1 MDSGGTEG
9 GSPQLMQALQA
20 QQQAQSS
27 HGAGSGSFGGS
38 GGLPSTGSQS
48 HGFPGGGM
56 PGGAPS
62 APKTPPR
69 EVGTI
74 AEELVT
80 RPAQDMVDEVKS
92 WFNVNEW
99 FGIKS
104 TDTPEQQQQKQQLHS
119 RYQQLTSEQ
128 QQHFQARLQREH
140 QRKARMAEED
150 QAAASRK
157 QAEAASALPEP
168 SSPNKGPGSD
178 MQPKKKSH
186 KQTMTNNVTQ
196 NRQSFNKVQSS
207 G

>member
-1 MDSGGTEG
+1 MMDSGGTEG
-9 GSPQLMQALQA
+9 GSPQLLQALQA
-20 QQQAQSS
+20 QQQAQSG
-27 HGAGSGSFGGS
+27 HGAHGGGIG
-38 GGLPSTGSQS
+38 GGLPPTSSQS
-48 HGFPGGGM
+48 HGAPSGGM
-56 PGGAPS
+56 PGAAPH
-62 APKTPPR
+62 ATPPR

-74 AEELVT
+74 TEELIT
-80 RPAQDMVDEVKS
+80 RPMQDVGDTVKS

-104 TDTPEQQQQKQQLHS
+104 TDTPEQQQQKQELHS
-119 RYQQLTSEQ
+119 RYQQLTGEQ
-128 QQHFQARLQREH
+128 QQHFQARLQKEH

-157 QAEAASALPEP
+157 QAEAAAALPEP

-178 MQPKKKSH
+178 MQSKKKSH
-186 KQTMTNNVTQ
+186 KQTMTNSVTQ